1 MLLSGALAT
10 LIGINA
16 WVAFGI
22 GIFGSIAGG
31 WSCQS
36 AIQYLG
42 YKIMTKDEVD
52 IIENNL
58 LTPEEQYKKALKEL
72 NIKEDTSLQ
81 EIKRMR
87 KLDILKY
94 HPDKFI

>member
-1 MLLSGALAT
+1 
-10 LIGINA
+10 
-16 WVAFGI
+16 
-22 GIFGSIAGG
+22 
-31 WSCQS
+31 
-36 AIQYLG
+36 
-42 YKIMTKDEVD
+42 MTKDEVD

-94 HPDKFI
+94 HPDKFIQKENVLEEEI